1 MIRREL
7 IQHAYGIGGERE
19 ENEEGILLFFYISK
33 DGHGNG
39 IDMMDKTNV
48 TWNRMG
54 ENVKRKKVD
63 SW

>member
-1 MIRREL
+1 MKRE
-7 IQHAYGIGGERE
+7 YY
-19 ENEEGILLFFYISK
+19 FFFDISK

-54 ENVKRKKVD
+54 ENVKRKKED